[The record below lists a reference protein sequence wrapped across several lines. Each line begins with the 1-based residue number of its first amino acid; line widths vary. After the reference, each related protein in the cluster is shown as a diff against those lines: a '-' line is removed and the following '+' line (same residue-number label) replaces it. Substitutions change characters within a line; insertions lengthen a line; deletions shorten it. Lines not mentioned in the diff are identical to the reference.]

1 MKQLFI
7 DTNIIIDLFA
17 ERKPYY
23 KDAAKIF
30 SLADQN
36 KVALYTSALSFAN
49 INYVLSKQL
58 KRSNVKSILRKLQLI
73 VKIVRLDEKIIGL
86 AIEDQDFTDFED
98 ALQYYTALENE
109 MDIIITRN
117 LRDFKNSKL
126 PVMSADQLVL

>member
-7 DTNIIIDLFA
+7 DTNIIIDLLA

-30 SLADQN
+30 SLADQK
-36 KVALYTSALSFAN
+36 KVVLYTSALSFAN
-49 INYVLSKQL
+49 INYILSKQL

-73 VKIVRLDEKIIGL
+73 VKIVSLDEKIIGW
-86 AIEDQDFTDFED
+86 AIEDQDFADFED
-98 ALQYYTALENE
+98 ALQYYSALENK
-109 MDIIITRN
+109 MDLIITRN